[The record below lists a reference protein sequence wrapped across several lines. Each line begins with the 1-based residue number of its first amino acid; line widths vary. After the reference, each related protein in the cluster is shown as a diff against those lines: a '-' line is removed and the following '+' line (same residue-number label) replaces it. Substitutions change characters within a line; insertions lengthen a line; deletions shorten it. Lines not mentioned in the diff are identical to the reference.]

1 MTGREAPDS
10 RGLQRVA
17 GGAAPLV
24 GRLARFGFGAKGLVT
39 ILVGALAFRFALGR
53 GGLVTGMQGAI
64 QSLLDEPFGQAFLI
78 VLAAGLAGHALWMF
92 LAALADADRK
102 GRGWQGI
109 VERIAFFVTGIG
121 YALLAYGTLELLSG
135 QGGGGQDIDAI
146 AARVLTPHLGRG
158 LVGLAGA
165 IVMVAGVLQ
174 LRLAIRAGF
183 RDSFRRGLTALERRI
198 LVVSGRAGYASLGV
212 LSLMVGYSLLRVA
225 IDYDPSEA
233 RGWDEALRLLSRLGE
248 GGWPLVV
255 VAVGLIL
262 YGFFFVLLARYRAL

>member
-1 MTGREAPDS
+1 M
-10 RGLQRVA
+10 
-17 GGAAPLV
+17 
-24 GRLARFGFGAKGLVT
+24 
-39 ILVGALAFRFALGR
+39 
-53 GGLVTGMQGAI
+53 
-64 QSLLDEPFGQAFLI
+64 
-78 VLAAGLAGHALWMF
+78 
-92 LAALADADRK
+92 
-102 GRGWQGI
+102 
-109 VERIAFFVTGIG
+109 
-121 YALLAYGTLELLSG
+121 
-135 QGGGGQDIDAI
+135 
-146 AARVLTPHLGRG
+146 LTPHLGRG